1 MKKVLLIVVGLVGA
15 MSSAMAQNVTVDV
28 PSGYKVV
35 VVPSTLTVPQAITV
49 AAPQTVYV
57 APAPVV
63 ATAPVAAYHPRARHI
78 ASVGE
83 GMIIE
88 HQIDDHH

>member
-1 MKKVLLIVVGLVGA
+1 MMKKSVLIAAILLGFAGTAL
-15 MSSAMAQNVTVDV
+15 AQSVTVDV

-35 VVPSTLTVPQAITV
+35 VVPSSVSVPRAVSV
-49 AAPQTVYV
+49 ATAPQTVYV
-57 APAPVV
+57 APAPVYR
-63 ATAPVAAYHPRARHI
+63 AHPYARHV

-83 GMIIE
+83 GMVIE

>member
-1 MKKVLLIVVGLVGA
+1 MKKSVLIAAILLGFAGTAL
-15 MSSAMAQNVTVDV
+15 AQSVTVDV

-35 VVPSTLTVPQAITV
+35 VVPSSVSVPQAVSV
-49 AAPQTVYV
+49 ATAPQTVYV
-57 APAPVV
+57 VPAPVYR
-63 ATAPVAAYHPRARHI
+63 AHPYARHV

-83 GMIIE
+83 GMVIE

>member
-1 MKKVLLIVVGLVGA
+1 MMKKSVLIAAILLGFAGTAL
-15 MSSAMAQNVTVDV
+15 AQSVTVDV

-35 VVPSTLTVPQAITV
+35 VVPSSVSVPQAVSMTT
-49 AAPQTVYV
+49 APQTVYV
-57 APAPVV
+57 APAP
-63 ATAPVAAYHPRARHI
+63 APAPVYRAHPYARHV

-83 GMIIE
+83 GMVIE